1 MYSTNNSNSKEI
13 LPNNN
18 LIVPYLFHCKAE
30 LIHFFSSF
38 HMSYNQ
44 GQFTIKT
51 AHIFY
56 FCTS

>member
-1 MYSTNNSNSKEI
+1 
-13 LPNNN
+13 
-18 LIVPYLFHCKAE
+18 
-30 LIHFFSSF
+30 
-38 HMSYNQ
+38 MSYNQ